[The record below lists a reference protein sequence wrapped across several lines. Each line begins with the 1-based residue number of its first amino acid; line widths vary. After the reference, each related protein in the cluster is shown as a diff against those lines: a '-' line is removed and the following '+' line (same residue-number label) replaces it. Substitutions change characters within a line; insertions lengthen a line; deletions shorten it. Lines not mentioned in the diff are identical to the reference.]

1 MRVAT
6 QVTAPELAGP
16 GAFVR
21 GSAPV
26 ACLGCGCL
34 CDDVTVNIEGSRV
47 ANFEPECLMGR
58 RWFETA
64 AAEDDGPEATVEG
77 QPVASEVAVE
87 RAAELL
93 REARRPVVYGL
104 TATTTET
111 VRDALALADRVRA
124 LVLLGR
130 RVGDLDRV
138 AAFQNLGRV
147 GGTLGEVKNRADVVV
162 FWGCD
167 PVATHPRHGERYS
180 IEATGRFLPRGRAD
194 RTVIVVDDRS
204 SATATVAD
212 LAVPLPAGRD
222 VDLAA
227 ALRWSCRDDSI
238 DQARLAAA
246 CGLESGV
253 LRTLVERLRGARYG
267 AVFYQPRVE
276 GCGIRAGWEALTA
289 LVRDLNGTSRFVLMA
304 TGAAGNLAGAE
315 AALTWQAGFPQ
326 GVDFRRGHPS
336 PVDDRVTLEE
346 VLAARE
352 ADALLIVADPLPEGL
367 SPAATGHLATIPT
380 IVIAPGAWRREGV
393 RPAVA
398 LAAATCGIDV
408 TGSVTRSDGVAL
420 PLRPLRAPRF
430 PSDRRWLGR
439 IAEGI
444 GEDEGGTCSLPRSG
458 RTSA

>member
-1 MRVAT
+1 
-6 QVTAPELAGP
+6 
-16 GAFVR
+16 
-21 GSAPV
+21 
-26 ACLGCGCL
+26 
-34 CDDVTVNIEGSRV
+34 VTVTLEGGRIT
-47 ANFEPECLMGR
+47 AFEPRCDLGR
-58 RWFETA
+58 RWFEAA
-64 AAEDDGPEATVEG
+64 AAEEDGPEATVDG
-77 QPVASEVAVE
+77 QPVTSGVAVE
-87 RAAELL
+87 RAAGLL

-104 TATTTET
+104 TMTTTEA

-130 RVGDLDRV
+130 RAEDLDRV

-162 FWGCD
+162 FWGFD
-167 PVATHPRHGERYS
+167 PLATHPRHGERYS

-194 RTVIVVDDRS
+194 RTVIVVDDRP

-212 LAVPLPAGRD
+212 LVVPLPAGRD

-227 ALRWSCRDDSI
+227 ALRWSCRDSSI

-246 CGLESGV
+246 CGLETGV
-253 LRTLVERLRGARYG
+253 LGALLDRLRGARYG
-267 AVFYQPRVE
+267 AVFYQPRIE
-276 GCGIRAGWEALTA
+276 GSGARAGWEAVTT
-289 LVRDLNGTSRFVLMA
+289 LVRDLNGASRFVLNA
-304 TGAAGNLAGAE
+304 AGAAGNLAGAE

-326 GVDFRRGHPS
+326 GVDFRPGHPS
-336 PVDDRVTLEE
+336 PVDDCVTLGE

-367 SPAATGHLATIPT
+367 SPAAAGHLATIPT
-380 IVIAPGAWRREGV
+380 IVIGPGASRRIGF

-430 PSDRRWLGR
+430 PSDQTWLKR
-439 IAEGI
+439 IADAL
-444 GEDEGGTCSLPRSG
+444 GEDEGGTCSLTRLV